1 METIPFRRGKMAEHA
16 YIKLV
21 PGSTLEVV
29 QLDDIKELFHYYKS
43 ITGKTGTQLDWNYSE
58 HAFPYEIVEHKADAD
73 YIHLKATED
82 RYHSIFLGIGKEHVK
97 SAEGHA
103 FQHYIELILPGISTY
118 GDKGKA
124 NEFSKFLA
132 KKLKGE
138 LHLFNKRIMY
148 YNRIK

>member
-1 METIPFRRGKMAEHA
+1 MAEHA
-16 YIKLV
+16 YIKLI

-29 QLDDIKELFHYYKS
+29 QLDDIKELFHYYKT
-43 ITGKTGTQLDWNYSE
+43 ITEKTGVQLDWNYSE
-58 HAFPYEIVEHKADAD
+58 NAFPYEIIDYKADAD

-82 RYHSIFLGIGKEHVK
+82 RYHSIFLGVGKEQVK
-97 SAEGHA
+97 DSEGLA
-103 FQHYIELILPGISTY
+103 ALQHYIELILPELSTY

-138 LHLFNKRIMY
+138 LHLFNKRRRGDIEASS
-148 YNRIK
+148 

>member
-1 METIPFRRGKMAEHA
+1 MAEHA

-43 ITGKTGTQLDWNYSE
+43 ITRKTGTQLDWNYSDK
-58 HAFPYEIVEHKADAD
+58 AFPYEIIEHKADAD

-82 RYHSIFLGIGKEHVK
+82 RYHSIFLGIGKEYVK
-97 SAEGHA
+97 GTEELPA

-138 LHLFNKRIMY
+138 LHLFNKRIMHF
-148 YNRIK
+148 NLMK